1 LPPASSS
8 RMILVMS
15 RGRSR
20 VDWAKMTRVRVL
32 ALLLVGVLFLCHGV
46 FGVLH
51 LCPTPLADVAAQQA
65 GHEHSSSG
73 SGANSHEH
81 QACHLL
87 HAADYYAVLL
97 AAFLWLVFG
106 LLLLKGARLWSTE
119 DAPAASF
126 RRFRPVVLHPPRCP
140 TLPVLQVFR
149 L

>member
-1 LPPASSS
+1 
-8 RMILVMS
+8 MS

-20 VDWAKMTRVRVL
+20 GGWAREARARGL
-32 ALLLVGVLFLCHGV
+32 ALLLVGALLLCHGV
-46 FGVLH
+46 LGVLH
-51 LCPTPLADVAAQQA
+51 LCPTPPADVAAQHA

-73 SGANSHEH
+73 TGAISHEH

-87 HAADYYAVLL
+87 HVAAYYAVLL
-97 AAFLWLVFG
+97 AAFLWLVG
-106 LLLLKGARLWSTE
+106 LLLLKEARLWSTR

-126 RRFRPVVLHPPRCP
+126 RRFGPVVLHPPRGP